1 MLTVAI
7 ALRHMRE
14 RLVPA
19 TAGIE
24 FRGET
29 DANVQVQAPN
39 RSVLSLEI
47 EASETRAN
55 VPFRLTEE
63 VTVGDVQGNALALAV
78 DAIEKAVNGKTWFD
92 ENGASIAS
100 HRRNGPVRFSKDSGV
115 LKSAVIEWGGEC
127 SWL

>member
-1 MLTVAI
+1 
-7 ALRHMRE
+7 MRE

-19 TAGIE
+19 SAGLE
-24 FRGET
+24 FVGET
-29 DANVQVQAPN
+29 EASARVQSP
-39 RSVLSLEI
+39 RGSVLSLEI

-63 VTVGDVQGNALALAV
+63 VTVGDVSGNTLLLAV
-78 DAIEKAVNGKTWFD
+78 DAIERAVNGKTWFD
-92 ENGASIAS
+92 ENGASIAV

-115 LKSAVIEWGGEC
+115 LKSATIEWGGEC

>member
-1 MLTVAI
+1 
-7 ALRHMRE
+7 MRE

-19 TAGIE
+19 SAGIE
-24 FRGET
+24 FVCET
-29 DANVQVQAPN
+29 DAAVKVQAPH
-39 RSVLSLEI
+39 RSVLSLEV

-55 VPFRLTEE
+55 VQFRLAEE
-63 VTVGDVQGNALALAV
+63 ITVGDVKGDALLLAV
-78 DAIEKAVNGKTWFD
+78 DAIEKAVNGQTWFH
-92 ENGASIAS
+92 ENGATIAG